1 MFSKKTSLNIYICVG
16 KTKNLNKK
24 NNMSVKF
31 YQSENQVPLEMHKVR
46 MIQKL
51 SLLPVEERLKKIQ
64 EAGNNTFLLQ
74 NKDVYLDMLT
84 DSGVNCMSDN
94 QYAASFQADDSYAG
108 SATFLRVK
116 KAINDV
122 FGCEYVLPVHQGR
135 AAENILAEAFCAP
148 GKVAL
153 MNFHFTTTKAHATRV
168 GSTVEELIQPKGLV
182 PQNNEPFK
190 GDYDLE
196 LLKKRIDEIGS
207 ANVAYVRVEA
217 GTNLIG
223 GQPVSLEN
231 MLAVTDICHEKG
243 CLSILDASL
252 LQDNIYFMKTREA
265 RCKFMEVGDIYR
277 LLADHFDLI
286 YFSARKLSFSK
297 GGIIT
302 TKNEALYKQ
311 LMGFIPLYEGFLTYG
326 GIDVRTMESMAVGL
340 YESLDMEYISQGP
353 EFINYLAKELDAY
366 GVPVILPPGG
376 LGCHLNAGAFVPEMP
391 HNQYP
396 AAAVGAAL
404 YIAGGIRG
412 MERGTVSEQREPD
425 GTERYAELELQRLA
439 VPRRVFTLS
448 QLKYVADRVKW
459 LWDNR
464 SLIGGLEWTEEPEVL
479 RFFFGRMKEIGH
491 WQEELA
497 EKFRKDFGDSL

>member
-1 MFSKKTSLNIYICVG
+1 MT
-16 KTKNLNKK
+16 KTKYQDLKIIIRIK
-24 NNMSVKF
+24 TTETMAVKF

-51 SLLPVEERLKKIQ
+51 SLLPVEERLKRIQ

-94 QYAASFQADDSYAG
+94 QFAASMQADDSYAG

-116 KAINDV
+116 KAIKDV
-122 FGCEYVLPVHQGR
+122 FGTDYVLPVHQGR

-153 MNFHFTTTKAHATRV
+153 MNFHFTTTKAHATRC
-168 GSTVEELIQPKGLV
+168 GATVEELMDPKGLI
-182 PQNNEPFK
+182 PQSDDPFK
-190 GDYDLE
+190 GDYNLE
-196 LLKKRIDEIGS
+196 NLRTRIDEIGKD
-207 ANVAYVRVEA
+207 NVAYVRVEA

-243 CLSILDASL
+243 VLSVLDASL

-265 RCKFMEVGDIYR
+265 RCKYMEVGDIYR

-302 TKNEALYKQ
+302 SKDEKWYKALMTY
-311 LMGFIPLYEGFLTYG
+311 IPLYEGFLTYG

-353 EFINYLAKELDAY
+353 EFINYLARELDAY

-376 LGCHLNAGAFVPEMP
+376 LGCHLNAGAFVPDMP

-479 RFFFGRMKEIGH
+479 RFFFGRMKEIGY
-491 WQEELA
+491 WQEQLA